1 MARPLPT
8 SRSWLGPGEGL
19 QRPTCH
25 LPLYADGPEWAVRLL
40 LIRHAEPEANIAGVV
55 AGQKGCTGLTARGR
69 AQAEALAVRLRNEA
83 EHFDVLYS
91 SVLPRAVETAD
102 VIAAALDLT
111 PARQDCDL
119 CELHPGECDG
129 MSWEEQVRRYG
140 PGDTRDPDQP
150 MSPGGE
156 SVRSFDLRVRDAL
169 RRLIELHTGES
180 VAAVTH
186 GGFITASMLALLDAG
201 RLGDARGFVL
211 APGYTSL
218 TEWDRGDDSQPWAL
232 KRYNDTGHL
241 SSLS

>member
-1 MARPLPT
+1 MPESLLVGKGAPVLP
-8 SRSWLGPGEGL
+8 P
-19 QRPTCH
+19 
-25 LPLYADGPEWAVRLL
+25 V
-40 LIRHAEPEANIAGVV
+40 AEPR
-55 AGQKGCTGLTARGR
+55 QKPWRCAW
-69 AQAEALAVRLRNEA
+69 NEA
-83 EHFDVLYS
+83 EHFDVFYS
-91 SVLPRAVETAD
+91 SVLARAVETAD

-201 RLGDARGFVL
+201 RLGDARVCSRSGIHLVDRVGPGRRL
-211 APGYTSL
+211 TTMGPETLQRHRAPLLPVMSESERHL
-218 TEWDRGDDSQPWAL
+218 LRLRCRG
-232 KRYNDTGHL
+232 RTGVP
-241 SSLS
+241 

>member
-1 MARPLPT
+1 M
-8 SRSWLGPGEGL
+8 
-19 QRPTCH
+19 
-25 LPLYADGPEWAVRLL
+25 YADGPEWAVRLL

-55 AGQKGCTGLTARGR
+55 AGRKGCTGLTARGR

-83 EHFDVLYS
+83 EHFDVFYS
-91 SVLPRAVETAD
+91 SVLARAVETAD